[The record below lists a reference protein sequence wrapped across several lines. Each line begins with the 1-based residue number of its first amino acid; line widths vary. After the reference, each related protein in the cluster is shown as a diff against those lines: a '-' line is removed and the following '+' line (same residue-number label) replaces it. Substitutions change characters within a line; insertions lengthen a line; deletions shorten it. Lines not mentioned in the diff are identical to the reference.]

1 MKYTL
6 NEYNLEYN
14 KLSFLRLSDTFYIW
28 NIAESGVKHKN
39 SNSLYVL

>member
-14 KLSFLRLSDTFYIW
+14 KLSFLRLSDTF
-28 NIAESGVKHKN
+28 
-39 SNSLYVL
+39 SNFSLK

>member
-14 KLSFLRLSDTFYIW
+14 KLSFLRLNDTF
-28 NIAESGVKHKN
+28 
-39 SNSLYVL
+39 SNLSLK